1 MISNRKIASF
11 LGLAIGDAVGAT
23 LEFQYRDVYP
33 YVEDMVGGGVH
44 DLKPGQW
51 TDDTS
56 MALCL
61 GYSLKEKGFN
71 TDDQLQRY
79 LNWYEKGYCSSK
91 SHCFDI
97 GITTKF
103 SLINYK
109 KTKDTIAEYSIHSAG
124 NGALMRLAP
133 IAIYYHCPEYDF
145 ESIKKLIEKSRES
158 SITTHNNEISSDAC
172 AYFSLLLNRVFNGLN
187 KEDIIEL
194 SDELISLLDFKSEE
208 IKQIAIDKS
217 FLFQHRNEIKSSGFV
232 IHSLNAALWAFY
244 TTDNFKDAILKAT
257 NLADDSDTVA
267 AICGMIAGAY
277 YGLDGIPEEWVK
289 KLYKQ
294 EEIKQLAAK
303 LIYSKK

>member
-1 MISNRKIASF
+1 MNNRKTGALI
-11 LGLAIGDAVGAT
+11 GLAIGDAVGAT
-23 LEFQYRDVYP
+23 LEFQYRDMHP
-33 YVEDMVGGGVH
+33 PVEDMVGGGVH

-61 GYSLKEKGFN
+61 GYSLKEKGF
-71 TDDQLQRY
+71 DVEDQLDRY
-79 LNWYEKGYCSSK
+79 LKWYEKGYCSSK
-91 SHCFDI
+91 NHCFDI

-103 SLINYK
+103 ALINYK
-109 KTKDTIAEYSIHSAG
+109 RTHDTIAEYSTHSAG

-133 IAIYYHCPEYDF
+133 IPIYYNCPEYDL
-145 ESIKKLIEKSRES
+145 ESIKDLLDKTRLS
-158 SITTHNNEISSDAC
+158 SMATHNNEISEDAC
-172 AYFSLLLNRVFNGLN
+172 AYFSLLLNRTFNGLN
-187 KEDIIEL
+187 KEQIIDLPE
-194 SDELISLLDFKSEE
+194 DMISILDFHSEE

-217 FLFQHRNEIKSSGFV
+217 FLFQHRDEIKSSGFV

-277 YGLDGIPEEWVK
+277 YGLDGIPEEWIK
-289 KLYKQ
+289 KLHKQ
-294 EEIKQLAAK
+294 EDIKKLAAN